1 MIAEH
6 AAHTIEKHNLS
17 FPLLLD
23 PGNNLAQKFGLVH
36 VLPPDLR
43 KVYLHF
49 GLDLPKYNG
58 DDSWSLPLAA
68 RYIVRPDGIIHDAH
82 VDTDH
87 TRRPEPAEAVEILR
101 QLPTTTL

>member
-1 MIAEH
+1 MLAEY
-6 AAHTIEKHNLS
+6 AAQMMEKHQLT

-23 PGNNLAQKFGLVH
+23 PGNRLAQKFGLVH

-43 KVYLHF
+43 QVYLSF
-49 GLDLPKYNG
+49 GLDVPKYNG

-68 RYIVRPDGIIHDAH
+68 RYIVRPDRTIHHAH

-87 TRRPEPAEAVEILR
+87 TRRPEPEEAVVIL
-101 QLPTTTL
+101 QKLTDAGD